1 MSTSRSLRL
10 LGQIIIL
17 FFVGLIIAAIIYV
30 CKKYINLNSL
40 GEQIGAW
47 CASML
52 LLMML
57 FKMYRVGTQYA
68 TLKQLPTHQFLSELI
83 KSKGKAISS
92 LFTHKETSTSKK
104 ADTITPVFGD
114 LPAAMK
120 HQYGRFWS
128 RKVRILL
135 LTGSASDVELLTP
148 GLTVQH
154 WQEDA
159 GTVLVWGGDL
169 GELLDSH
176 WMSELR
182 QLRRRPL
189 DGIIWVTSALS
200 HYSALGQKDSKTTLS
215 ADMMDRLAQA
225 FSSRNELLRW
235 RLPLFVWSLC
245 KGETETVE
253 RSFQSV
259 GCSLPV
265 GCKPDELRLQ
275 LSSLIPA
282 LIEKGT
288 LRVSQNTTQQFL
300 LQLADRL
307 SRKLDSV
314 AGPLDALL
322 NPYRPT
328 PLAGIMFSPAS
339 TEAKRTVKYHWG
351 KDSRWDFLLSSLSSL
366 PTGLAA
372 KKIGFSWRRATAIV
386 LAAVM
391 MLWGAGLIASFIA
404 NRSLVSEAVS
414 LSEQASNTHKSTQ
427 SRLQALLD
435 LQQLTEKLQFR
446 QLNGTPWY
454 SRFGLNQNDP
464 LLRAMWPQYANSA
477 LPLIRDA
484 AANALQEKLDA
495 MTALPPD
502 SSQRSA
508 LIKPTYNQLRLY
520 LMLARPDKMD
530 AAWFTPE
537 LLKTW
542 PQREGVKNGFWQGSG
557 VDLIKYYAT
566 ALPRHPKWALLAD
579 NDLVNDVRAILVRQI
594 GVRNGEASLY
604 QKMMSQV
611 SHQYADLRLQ
621 DMVGDTDSSML
632 FSTEEVVP
640 GMFTRQAWEGAVKS
654 AIEKVAN
661 ERREE
666 VDWVL
671 SDNKDTVTAALSP
684 EELKARLTARY
695 FSDFSGSWLDFLNSL
710 RWQDA
715 ATLSD
720 AVDQL
725 TLMADV
731 RQSPL
736 VALMNTLS
744 VQGRTGQTGEGLSDS
759 LVKSAQNLFNSN
771 SQPAIDQGK
780 GLHGPLDPSF
790 GPLLALLDGTAGG
803 QGDTSLSLQ
812 TFLTRVTQ
820 VRLKLQQVINASDP
834 QAMTQTLAQTVFQG
848 KAIDLTET
856 RDYGSLV
863 AASLGQ
869 EWSGFGR
876 TLFVRPMEQAWQ
888 QVLTPAAESLNTQ
901 WQSAIVNDWNSAFGG
916 RYPLKSSSSEIS
928 LPLLAQYLNGDSGRI
943 SRFLQTRLSGVLHKE
958 GSHWVPDSI
967 NAQGLEFN
975 PAFIRAVDTLSHIS
989 DVVFTTGPAGLSFEI
1004 RPGTAEGVMQTN
1016 LIIDNQKLV
1025 YVNQMPVWK
1034 RFTWPADTEAPGAAL
1049 SWISTQAGT
1058 RQLADIPGAW
1068 GWIRL
1073 LDLAAIAPYQGLN
1086 SSWQLTWKAKD
1097 GYALNYVLRTE
1108 AGEGPLALLKLR
1120 NFVLPDTIFVTSGG
1134 TTIAPDA
1141 TATLSDSDLN

>member
-1 MSTSRSLRL
+1 MSNSRFLRL
-10 LGQIIIL
+10 LGQIILL
-17 FFVGLIIAAIIYV
+17 FFVGLIVAAGIYFG
-30 CKKYINLNSL
+30 KEYLHLNSFMD
-40 GEQIGAW
+40 QVVAW
-47 CASML
+47 SVCML
-52 LLMML
+52 SLMVL
-57 FKMYRVGTQYA
+57 FKIFRVGSQYS
-68 TLKQLPTHQFLSELI
+68 TLKKLPTHQFLSEILRN
-83 KSKGKAISS
+83 KGKVLSS
-92 LFTHKETSTSKK
+92 LFTHKDASTSNES
-104 ADTITPVFGD
+104 DSMIPLLGE
-114 LPAAMK
+114 LPSAMK
-120 HQYGRFWS
+120 HQYGRFGS
-128 RKVRILL
+128 RKVHILL
-135 LTGSASDVELLTP
+135 VIGSASDVELLTP

-159 GTVLVWGGDL
+159 GTVLVWGG
-169 GELLDSH
+169 ELSAVLDSH

-182 QLRRRPL
+182 NFRRRPF
-189 DGIIWVTSALS
+189 DGVVWVTSALCHAS
-200 HYSALGQKDSKTTLS
+200 VLGQRDGKTALTS
-215 ADMMDRLAQA
+215 DMMDRVAQA
-225 FSSRNELLRW
+225 FSSRNEILRW
-235 RLPLFVWSLC
+235 RLPLFVWALC
-245 KGETETVE
+245 KSEAETVE
-253 RSFQSV
+253 RSYQSV
-259 GCSLPV
+259 GCILPV
-265 GCKPDELRLQ
+265 GCKSDELRSQ
-275 LSSLIPA
+275 LSTLIPD

-288 LRVSQNTTQQFL
+288 WRVSQNTTQQFL

-307 SRKLDSV
+307 SQRLDTV
-314 AGPLDALL
+314 AAPLDTLL

-328 PLAGIMFSPAS
+328 PLAGVIFSPAS
-339 TEAKRTVKYHWG
+339 VEAKRTIKHRWG

-366 PTGLAA
+366 PAGLAA
-372 KKIGFSWRRATAIV
+372 KKMGFSWQRATALL

-391 MLWGAGLIASFIA
+391 MLWGAGLIVSFIA
-404 NRSLVSEAVS
+404 NRALVSEGAS
-414 LSEQASNTHKSTQ
+414 LSELAANTRKSTQ

-435 LQQLTEKLQFR
+435 LQQLTETLQYR
-446 QLNGTPWY
+446 QQHGTPWY
-454 SRFGLNQNDP
+454 TRFGMNQNDS
-464 LLRAMWPQYANSA
+464 LLSALWPQYANSA

-484 AANALQEKLDA
+484 AARELQEKLHA
-495 MTALPPD
+495 LTALPPD
-502 SSQRSA
+502 SPQRSA

-542 PQREGVKNGFWQGSG
+542 SRLEGVKNGFWQGSG
-557 VDLIKYYAT
+557 ADLIKYYAT
-566 ALPRHPKWALLAD
+566 ALPHHPQWALLAD
-579 NDLVNDVRAILVRQI
+579 NDLVNDVRSILVRQI

-604 QKMMSQV
+604 QKMLSQV

-621 DMVGDTDSSML
+621 DMVGDTDASRL
-632 FSTEEVVP
+632 FSTGEVVP

-684 EELKARLTARY
+684 EALKDRLTARY
-695 FSDFSGSWLDFLNSL
+695 FSDFSGSWLEFLNSL

-725 TLMADV
+725 SLMADV

-744 VQGRTGQTGEGLSDS
+744 VQGRTGQTGERLSDS
-759 LVKSAQNLFNSN
+759 LVKSAQNLFNS
-771 SQPAIDQGK
+771 SHQPAIDQGK
-780 GLHGPLDPSF
+780 GMHGPLDPSF

-869 EWSGFGR
+869 EWSGFGS

-943 SRFLQTRLSGVLHKE
+943 SRFLQTRLNGVLHKE
-958 GSHWVPDSI
+958 GSHWVPDAI

-1034 RFTWPADTEAPGAAL
+1034 RFTWPADTEAPGASL

-1073 LDLAAIAPYQGLN
+1073 LDTAAIAPYQGLN

-1097 GYALNYVLRTE
+1097 GHSLNYVLRTE
-1108 AGEGPLALLKLR
+1108 VGEGPLALLKLR
-1120 NFVLPDTIFVTSGG
+1120 NFVLPTTIFVTSGS
-1134 TTIAPDA
+1134 AAMVPDV
-1141 TATLSDSDLN
+1141 TAAADLN